1 MPKCFEYGELGLG
14 TSAIYSFGDFFV
26 CEGGWY
32 KGIKR
37 CEKRSQ
43 IMSQL
48 PHMKKVDVLGKN
60 RRIRVSPLSFSVMD
74 CRPEDANGP

>member
-48 PHMKKVDVLGKN
+48 PHMKWM
-60 RRIRVSPLSFSVMD
+60 FW
-74 CRPEDANGP
+74 

>member
-48 PHMKKVDVLGKN
+48 PHMKWM
-60 RRIRVSPLSFSVMD
+60 FSVKIAGFVFPP
-74 CRPEDANGP
+74 CPSA